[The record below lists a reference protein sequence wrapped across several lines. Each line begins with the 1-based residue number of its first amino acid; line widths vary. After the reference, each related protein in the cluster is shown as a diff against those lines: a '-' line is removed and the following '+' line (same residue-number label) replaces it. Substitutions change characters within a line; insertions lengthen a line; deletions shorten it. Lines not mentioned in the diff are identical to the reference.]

1 MQKLSFGEPFIESR
15 YLEGDMG
22 FAVSGAAMLLNLDEE
37 RDIVI
42 EGEYKLPPLQAMVVH
57 DAVIDVPGKALL
69 VCSLGTLDLDDLQT
83 LDCMRKG
90 WKSNYELTHLEKHR
104 GVPFFK
110 SPRVTIGNVTMNFCL
125 VSEPGCPSGIHRE
138 HPAPVRELHVQI
150 VGEAY
155 VDLMKSADPDSMY
168 ASLPLT
174 AGITHMPTWDADGVY
189 PWHRY
194 RTKTRSV
201 FLGVEIADE

>member
-22 FAVSGAAMLLNLDEE
+22 FAVSWAAMLLNLDEE

-104 GVPFFK
+104 GVPFY
-110 SPRVTIGNVTMNFCL
+110 M

-150 VGEAY
+150 AGEAY